1 MKKIIKDIISIL
13 TVILLVNIFSF
24 FIFFRWDFTKTKRYS
39 LSKVSKTSI
48 RNNVEPIVVDFY
60 VTEDLPQDTK
70 KLVKEF
76 RSLLKE
82 YKSLSNVSFTINT
95 IYPDN
100 TEKEFKATQEGIIPS
115 FNEIRE
121 RDLEKIQKIY
131 CGAVFHIGN
140 NKTVLPNISFN
151 TPIEYEITRMLKQAS
166 DTIKPRIGFV
176 RGHGETTLNLMSEL
190 VDELSHLTDITVVD
204 LNLNTYEDCNVLCL
218 INPKDNFSPY
228 EIAQLEKFLSKGG
241 RLFIAL
247 NHAIGLLDH
256 PNNGY
261 INSTGVEDMLEK
273 KGLKIRNDF
282 IIDNNCGVCNFEQQY
297 GYLKFQRSV
306 SFPYCPVITN
316 FSKHTIT
323 YGLRSMLLMFASS
336 IEQIKTPTPY
346 IFTPLAQSS
355 SISGVQQAPVCF
367 DLEKQWTQRDFNRP
381 HNIVA
386 ALLTNDDNNSA
397 IVTIT
402 DADFLINQSAIDGHT
417 DNITF
422 ALNSIEWLADN
433 SGLIQ
438 LRNKFTTF
446 PVLEPVGIL
455 PDYMEPIG
463 VGMPV
468 DLLMRRPDVRSAER
482 SVNAQAALLG
492 ASKADWLPKVFL
504 KGSFGYAARDLKD
517 LTKSKSMMYEIAPSM
532 SWTLFSGG
540 QLVNATRLAKAQ
552 LDESINQFNQ
562 TVLTAVQET
571 DNAMNSYRN
580 SIKQIVALR
589 EVRNQGIET
598 LKLSLELYKQGL
610 SPFQNVLDAQRSL
623 LSYEN
628 QLVQAQGNSLLQ
640 LITLYKALGG
650 GWQE

>member
-1 MKKIIKDIISIL
+1 M
-13 TVILLVNIFSF
+13 
-24 FIFFRWDFTKTKRYS
+24 
-39 LSKVSKTSI
+39 
-48 RNNVEPIVVDFY
+48 
-60 VTEDLPQDTK
+60 
-70 KLVKEF
+70 
-76 RSLLKE
+76 
-82 YKSLSNVSFTINT
+82 
-95 IYPDN
+95 
-100 TEKEFKATQEGIIPS
+100 
-115 FNEIRE
+115 
-121 RDLEKIQKIY
+121 
-131 CGAVFHIGN
+131 
-140 NKTVLPNISFN
+140 
-151 TPIEYEITRMLKQAS
+151 
-166 DTIKPRIGFV
+166 
-176 RGHGETTLNLMSEL
+176 EL

-446 PVLEPVGIL
+446 PVLEPVG
-455 PDYMEPIG
+455 D
-463 VGMPV
+463 
-468 DLLMRRPDVRSAER
+468 
-482 SVNAQAALLG
+482 
-492 ASKADWLPKVFL
+492 
-504 KGSFGYAARDLKD
+504 
-517 LTKSKSMMYEIAPSM
+517 T
-532 SWTLFSGG
+532 T
-540 QLVNATRLAKAQ
+540 
-552 LDESINQFNQ
+552 
-562 TVLTAVQET
+562 
-571 DNAMNSYRN
+571 
-580 SIKQIVALR
+580 R
-589 EVRNQGIET
+589 EVLKYINFLLPILIILGIAFYRYKRNLRKRE
-598 LKLSLELYKQGL
+598 
-610 SPFQNVLDAQRSL
+610 DRSHPG
-623 LSYEN
+623 Y
-628 QLVQAQGNSLLQ
+628 
-640 LITLYKALGG
+640 ID
-650 GWQE
+650 